1 MPSGPL
7 FLQKIERAPC
17 ILHVAALWNSG
28 ASVRLEPAVV
38 YYILRNTSVQSLDH
52 SHIIYFLITYIKQ
65 RKYPGHPEEVVGL
78 EVLGCHRVLRMD
90 SIRGKQANGSSLS

>member
-65 RKYPGHPEEVVGL
+65 EKNLVIRRRWSDWRCWVVTGF
-78 EVLGCHRVLRMD
+78 
-90 SIRGKQANGSSLS
+90 